1 VDSDQLCINN
11 NGFMLL
17 DWSKPCGGFYEDSSI
32 PNESAPLGSAQIAPF
47 WDDLFTGGNVYYD
60 VIGQAPNRRFIVQ
73 WHQKNHYNNGQSDPG
88 GVTFEV
94 ILDEAINNV
103 SFQYLNTIFGNP
115 QHPEW
120 DRGGSST
127 VGFQSYVRDSFGGAW
142 RSLPFHQPV
151 VDSES
156 GLTWP
161 PSESFHTTAS
171 ATVLLNVNGPAI
183 AVSPEALEAT
193 VPQGGTTSA
202 PLTISNT
209 GTLNLQWQVGESP
222 LGSRSH
228 FPLAQIP
235 NIADHKVDAEL
246 DLWDFVPREKLKLR
260 GNRVG
265 HAGSQPDSF
274 ATSAF
279 AIRYEFSVPPF
290 PTLYQRLN
298 DISNP
303 SDTETIRDLV
313 ARDILAGTFIG
324 NDFSEQFAI
333 DDCCNNFLTID
344 TATGEPRIKYG
355 QGPGLSADRAMVGH
369 DLGRHY
375 RYALRCQS
383 GHIHAFTQHELLP
396 GPHR

>member
-209 GTLNLQWQVGESP
+209 GTLNL
-222 LGSRSH
+222 
-228 FPLAQIP
+228 
-235 NIADHKVDAEL
+235 
-246 DLWDFVPREKLKLR
+246 
-260 GNRVG
+260 
-265 HAGSQPDSF
+265 
-274 ATSAF
+274 
-279 AIRYEFSVPPF
+279 
-290 PTLYQRLN
+290 
-298 DISNP
+298 
-303 SDTETIRDLV
+303 
-313 ARDILAGTFIG
+313 
-324 NDFSEQFAI
+324 
-333 DDCCNNFLTID
+333 
-344 TATGEPRIKYG
+344 
-355 QGPGLSADRAMVGH
+355 
-369 DLGRHY
+369 
-375 RYALRCQS
+375 
-383 GHIHAFTQHELLP
+383 
-396 GPHR
+396 